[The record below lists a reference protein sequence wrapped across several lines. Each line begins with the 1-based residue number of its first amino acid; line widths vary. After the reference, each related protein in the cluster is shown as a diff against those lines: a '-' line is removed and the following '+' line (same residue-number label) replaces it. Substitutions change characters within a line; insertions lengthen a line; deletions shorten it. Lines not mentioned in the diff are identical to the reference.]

1 MNLSAQVDARRESW
15 LNPPDDEED
24 PHIDSHIG
32 DMPVRVYFDATDG
45 PAILTKIE
53 DDQGREISPCS
64 FSTAVQARLRRECDR
79 ERDEAMA

>member
-1 MNLSAQVDARRESW
+1 MTAACAHRDVW
-15 LNPPDDEED
+15 LNNVLPDGDDE
-24 PHIDSHIG
+24 PRIDSHVG
-32 DMPVRVYFDATDG
+32 ELPVRVYYDATDG

-64 FSTAVQARLRRECDR
+64 FSTAVQERLRRECDR